1 MTQISVEQDAVESL
15 LVKYRSFIDDVDAAL
30 AAFPGVVDG
39 GLASEKIGIIAEA
52 VVRLGKL
59 ATVAEEALCQVTS
72 EVVEALLDEDQ
83 DAADVFAGLEGYGL
97 L

>member
-1 MTQISVEQDAVESL
+1 MTQISVEQDAVEAL
-15 LVKYRSFIDDVDAAL
+15 LAKYRSFIDDVDAAL

-59 ATVAEEALCQVTS
+59 AMVAEEALCQVTS